1 MKLPNWVEKRSIMER
16 VNQKKSHKG
25 VEGTN
30 PQHLPEPDF
39 APDLRQMTPDLMR
52 YLQRTIGNSATRDVI
67 HRIRM
72 PDPGPKPQQPLV
84 QRAPTGLAQTL
95 PTASVAAAGHTFVNN
110 PDNADKH
117 PRELVNAI
125 MSAINAELR
134 AISVPETSVS
144 LNDAGGNLGTFSFDT
159 WTIDLSPSAVFNNKT
174 KISDLTEDE
183 AAEAVNT
190 LHHESRHCEQWYRMA
205 RLLAGKLLGVPT
217 TILGGIIQ
225 VVTVAAQIANDMGI
239 PARIALMAA
248 MNPLYNTGSQESAEA
263 QAWYDSVYGANAAYR
278 ELILG
283 SLDTAIDPLNGQL
296 NDLLSAVRLKN
307 AATTDYDRDT
317 AQAEVDNHIATV
329 NNQLANVY
337 AVRDGALQTEYTRL
351 SGISTR
357 NAIENTM
364 FAHAGNLI
372 NIIDQIR
379 ALTLS
384 ETTAGALRTL
394 VQQLGV
400 ERYQAYHDLPEEDDA
415 HAVGDA
421 AGAVYRAGQS
431 VAPTAPI

>member
-1 MKLPNWVEKRSIMER
+1 MKLSNGVEKRTIMER

-25 VEGTN
+25 VEGN
-30 PQHLPEPDF
+30 LPQHQQEPDF
-39 APDLRQMTPDLMR
+39 APDLSQMTPDLMR

-67 HRIRM
+67 NRFQVPVSRQM
-72 PDPGPKPQQPLV
+72 DQPVV
-84 QRAPTGLAQTL
+84 QRAATGLAQTL
-95 PTASVAAAGHTFVNN
+95 PTASVAAAGHAFVNN

-134 AISVPETSVS
+134 SISVPETSVS

-159 WTIDLSPSAVFNNKT
+159 WTIDLSPAAVFNNKD
-174 KISDLTEDE
+174 KISDLTEAE
-183 AAEAVNT
+183 SAEAVNT
-190 LHHESRHCEQWYRMA
+190 LHHESRHCEQWFRMA

-217 TILGGIIQ
+217 TIFGGIIQ
-225 VVTVAAQIANDMGI
+225 VMVVAARIANDMGI
-239 PARIALMAA
+239 PARIALVAA

-263 QAWYDSVYGANAAYR
+263 QAWYESVYGANAAYR
-278 ELILG
+278 NLILG
-283 SLDTAIDPLNGQL
+283 SLDTASEPLGGQL
-296 NDLLSAVRLKN
+296 NALIAAVRLKN
-307 AATTDYDRDT
+307 AATTDFDRESSQT
-317 AQAEVDNHIATV
+317 EVDNHIATI
-329 NNQLANVY
+329 NNQLADVY

-351 SGISTR
+351 SGISTK
-357 NAIENTM
+357 NAIEQTM

-384 ETTAGALRTL
+384 ETTGGALRTL
-394 VQQLGV
+394 VQQLRA

-421 AGAVYRAGQS
+421 AGAVYQAGAS